1 MSVRFLRR
9 RCLLGSLPSPAFGW
23 LAGNDNGGEDWLAG
37 NDSWGRPARVATP
50 VHRSAFALLAF
61 LILIVPLAAAPT
73 FPQLTGRVVDNA
85 AIIPSDMEARIEA
98 KLAALEDKTT
108 DQFVVVTLSS
118 LQGYEIADFGYQ
130 LGRHWGI
137 GQAGKDNGLLL
148 IVAPNEREVRFEVG
162 YGLEGTMTDALSR
175 VIIENAI
182 LPRFRADDMAG
193 GIERGVDD
201 AIQVLSGDAAEL
213 QELSSRRP
221 ADEVWWLPLLPFL
234 LFAAFIIIVNVVRY
248 NTGRGLWFP
257 SGGSS
262 SGGSWSSG
270 GSSGGGFSGGGGSF
284 GGGGS
289 SGRW

>member
-1 MSVRFLRR
+1 MPR
-9 RCLLGSLPSPAFGW
+9 
-23 LAGNDNGGEDWLAG
+23 LA
-37 NDSWGRPARVATP
+37 AT
-50 VHRSAFALLAF
+50 LAF
-61 LILIVPLAAAPT
+61 LLLAAPAVAAPN
-73 FPQLTGRVVDNA
+73 FPQLTGRVVDA
-85 AIIPSDMEARIEA
+85 AAVLPADVKARIEG
-98 KLAALEDKTT
+98 KLAALEEKTT
-108 DQFVVVTLSS
+108 DQFVVVTLPS

-201 AIQVLSGDAAEL
+201 AIQVLVGDAAEL
-213 QELSSRRP
+213 QELASRRP

-234 LFAAFIIIVNVVRY
+234 LFAALIIIVNVVRY

-257 SGGSS
+257 SGSGSS
-262 SGGSWSSG
+262 SGGSWSSGG

>member
-1 MSVRFLRR
+1 MLCR
-9 RCLLGSLPSPAFGW
+9 ATAI
-23 LAGNDNGGEDWLAG
+23 LAL
-37 NDSWGRPARVATP
+37 T
-50 VHRSAFALLAF
+50 LLAAPA
-61 LILIVPLAAAPT
+61 IGAPT

-182 LPRFRADDMAG
+182 LPRFRADDMAD

-201 AIQVLSGDAAEL
+201 AIQVLTGDAAEL
-213 QELSSRRP
+213 QELVSRRP

-248 NTGRGLWFP
+248 NTGRSFWFP